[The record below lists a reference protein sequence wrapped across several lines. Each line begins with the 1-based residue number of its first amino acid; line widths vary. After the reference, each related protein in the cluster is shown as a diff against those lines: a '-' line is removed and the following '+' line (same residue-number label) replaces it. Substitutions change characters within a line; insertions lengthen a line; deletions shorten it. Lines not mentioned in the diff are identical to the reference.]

1 MVWLQAHL
9 MTIVVWWSIIGA
21 LAGTVGTALPKG
33 KLQAFILALAHISPM
48 NVIGAIKEVGGAFV
62 PPLGPPPGAGG
73 SGAGAGIAGTTTTIV
88 VLALVAGAGLTG
100 SETGCGAATP
110 SPTAQ
115 SCIARYQACGLGTPD
130 MQSYIACRDDVD
142 KECIPSKAAPAL
154 GSPKDGGQ

>member
-21 LAGTVGTALPKG
+21 LFGTFGAVMPKS
-33 KLQAFILALAHISPM
+33 KFQAFIMALAHISPM
-48 NVIGAIKEVGGAFV
+48 NVISAIKEVGAAFV
-62 PPLGPPPGAGG
+62 PPTLPPPPAGG
-73 SGAGAGIAGTTTTIV
+73 SSAAGIAGTTTTIV
-88 VLALVAGAGLTG
+88 ALALVAGAGLTG

-130 MQSYIACRDDVD
+130 MPSFIACRDEVD
-142 KECIPSKAAPAL
+142 KDCIPSKTAPAL